1 MKHVDGEKPA
11 VSPRRTSECYLFGLV
26 RIAKIRRCR
35 DTHGSNALPVLDA
48 FGSECLYMVR
58 VRNIWEQL
66 HVTLGGC
73 SLPVSRLVTASVCA
87 HLVLRCFQISTALCS
102 GSSIQLSNHCHI
114 VIALHLNWLVVNV
127 DFWLA
132 FRSFNASGMGTSHQ
146 RVDHYGVQ

>member
-73 SLPVSRLVTASVCA
+73 ALPVSRLVTASVHTLFFAVLKYLLTCA
-87 HLVLRCFQISTALCS
+87 VVLQSNYQTTA
-102 GSSIQLSNHCHI
+102 
-114 VIALHLNWLVVNV
+114 
-127 DFWLA
+127 
-132 FRSFNASGMGTSHQ
+132 T
-146 RVDHYGVQ
+146 